1 MSVDISPKMQHS
13 KMQTDKR
20 VLLRFASFQFEQQ
33 KRCDEEV
40 ARARGGVGKRSW
52 FFFTCSREIQESL
65 FIFARTSL
73 CFALLG
79 GEVKKKKKIKKKH
92 TLRR

>member
-1 MSVDISPKMQHS
+1 MQYS
-13 KMQTDKR
+13 KMQNVTR
-20 VLLRFASFQFEQQ
+20 VLLRFASFQFER

-40 ARARGGVGKRSW
+40 TQVREEESKNAHW

>member
-1 MSVDISPKMQHS
+1 MQYS
-13 KMQTDKR
+13 KMQNVTR
-20 VLLRFASFQFEQQ
+20 VLLRFASFQFER

-40 ARARGGVGKRSW
+40 TQVREEESKNAHW
-52 FFFTCSREIQESL
+52 FFFTCFFSFREIQESL

-73 CFALLG
+73 CFAVLG